1 MFYMLGHGGAGGRA
15 RPRTGDED
23 RFRGRE
29 ATRAKPAIGLD
40 CSACKIGHRKFA
52 IICRGLITM
61 SRVVKLILLFASLQ
75 MSAADLFAE
84 NAVPDAVTCLEG
96 NGDER
101 IAACNRLLG
110 SMPAGSD
117 IAVAYKNR
125 GSAYE
130 NRHDYD
136 RAIGDYNKA
145 IRMKPDYAAAYYA
158 RGLAYLNKSDYDY
171 AIADFELAIRIE
183 PKFARAFSARGAAYI
198 DTGENDRAF
207 SDLDQAIGLF
217 PTFDS
222 AYVNRGVAH
231 YKLRRDY
238 DRAIADYTLAIR
250 LNPANSNA
258 VRYRG
263 NLYFEKG
270 DYDLAIDD
278 LTTAI
283 NLRPSSEIAAQVYN
297 TRGSA
302 YFRKGDY
309 DRALADYDQAIRLDP
324 KYTDPVNNRQLLI
337 KRR

>member
-1 MFYMLGHGGAGGRA
+1 M
-15 RPRTGDED
+15 
-23 RFRGRE
+23 
-29 ATRAKPAIGLD
+29 
-40 CSACKIGHRKFA
+40 
-52 IICRGLITM
+52 
-61 SRVVKLILLFASLQ
+61 
-75 MSAADLFAE
+75 
-84 NAVPDAVTCLEG
+84 
-96 NGDER
+96 
-101 IAACNRLLG
+101 
-110 SMPAGSD
+110 
-117 IAVAYKNR
+117 
-125 GSAYE
+125 
-130 NRHDYD
+130 
-136 RAIGDYNKA
+136 
-145 IRMKPDYAAAYYA
+145 
-158 RGLAYLNKSDYDY
+158 
-171 AIADFELAIRIE
+171 
-183 PKFARAFSARGAAYI
+183 
-198 DTGENDRAF
+198 
-207 SDLDQAIGLF
+207 DQAIGLF

-263 NLYFEKG
+263 NLYFDKG

-324 KYTDPVNNRQLLI
+324 EYTAPVNNRQLLI